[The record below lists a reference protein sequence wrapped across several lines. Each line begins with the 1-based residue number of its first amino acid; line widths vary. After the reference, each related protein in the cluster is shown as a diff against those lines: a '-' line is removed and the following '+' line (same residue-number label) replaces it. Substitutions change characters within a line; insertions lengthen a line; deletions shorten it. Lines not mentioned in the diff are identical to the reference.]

1 MYAVGVLLYFEVKG
15 SDMPIY
21 VRYGTMLVKDDSR
34 VGQRTVLYGRQ
45 EFVLLVFYLLYRE
58 HNGTGSDAVGG
69 HNC

>member
-21 VRYGTMLVKDDSR
+21 VRYGTVQYGTLVKDDSR

-45 EFVLLVFYLLYRE
+45 EFVLLVFYL
-58 HNGTGSDAVGG
+58 
-69 HNC
+69 